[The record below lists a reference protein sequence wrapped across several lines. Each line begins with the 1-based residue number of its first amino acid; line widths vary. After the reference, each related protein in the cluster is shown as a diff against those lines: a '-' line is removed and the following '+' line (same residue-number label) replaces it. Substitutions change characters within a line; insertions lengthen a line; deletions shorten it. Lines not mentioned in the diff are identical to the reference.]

1 MSRGQVAGRLSGFT
15 ISVIIVT
22 LVGVVSIPVLIDALG
37 DGTWGMLLIIQSVT
51 QIGGIVVSF
60 GWGATGAA
68 SVASMTA
75 DERTG
80 FYRSSLR
87 IRAVLYLVTFPIV
100 LVILLVLLGGG
111 MWLESLLGVLVY
123 LLPSVGAAWYFI
135 GTGSPSRLIRFDT
148 LPIVGGAVLG
158 IVAAVV
164 TGELWAYLVGQGLGY
179 LVGISSSA
187 LVILRGAPTGPAS
200 VPWRDALMAQRPA
213 VLASL
218 TSSLYVTLPI
228 VAVQIFLPAAVP
240 VYGLADR
247 LFRYASVAFQPVQ
260 QFFQSWVP
268 ERGTDLAARC
278 RTATWAAAG
287 IATLGGI
294 AIAVLSP
301 FVSLLL
307 SSFQIQV
314 PFSLS
319 IPLGVAFIGI
329 GVAAVVGYAC
339 LVVLGRVSALAVST
353 LVGALVG
360 APLIL
365 LFAALGS
372 LPMVAWSVAASE
384 LCVAGYQLL
393 VLRRAL
399 AERRMPA

>member
-37 DGTWGMLLIIQSVT
+37 DGTWGILLVIQSVT

-87 IRAVLYLVTFPIV
+87 IRAVLYLITLPLVF
-100 LVILLVLLGGG
+100 VILGILTRGL
-111 MWLESLLGVLVY
+111 WLESLLGALVY

-158 IVAAVV
+158 IIAAVV

-179 LVGISSSA
+179 LVGVSLSA
-187 LVILRGAPTGPAS
+187 LVILRGAPTGPAP
-200 VPWRDALMAQRPA
+200 VPWRDALMAQRHA
-213 VLASL
+213 VLATL

-268 ERGTDLAARC
+268 ERGADLAARC
-278 RTATWAAAG
+278 RSATWAAAG

-399 AERRMPA
+399 AERRMSA

>member
-37 DGTWGMLLIIQSVT
+37 EGTWGILLVIQSVT

-87 IRAVLYLVTFPIV
+87 IRAVLYLITLPLVF
-100 LVILLVLLGGG
+100 VILGILTRGL
-111 MWLESLLGVLVY
+111 WLESLLGALVY

-158 IVAAVV
+158 IIAAVV

-179 LVGISSSA
+179 LVGVSLSA
-187 LVILRGAPTGPAS
+187 LVILRGAPTGPAP
-200 VPWRDALMAQRPA
+200 VPWRDALMAQRHA
-213 VLASL
+213 VLATL

-268 ERGTDLAARC
+268 ERGADLAARC
-278 RTATWAAAG
+278 RSATWAAAG

-399 AERRMPA
+399 AERRMSA

>member
-15 ISVIIVT
+15 MSVIIVT
-22 LVGVVSIPVLIDALG
+22 IVGVASMPILNQALG
-37 DGTWGMLLIIQSVT
+37 RETWGILAVIQSVA
-51 QIGGIVVSF
+51 QFGGIVVSF

-68 SVASMTA
+68 SVASMSA

-87 IRAVLYLVTFPIV
+87 IRTVLYVLTFPVVFVILGLVTRG
-100 LVILLVLLGGG
+100 L
-111 MWLESLLGVLVY
+111 WLDSLLGALVY

-148 LPIVGGAVLG
+148 LPFIGGAVLG
-158 IVAAVV
+158 IIGAVV
-164 TGELWAYLVGQGLGY
+164 TGELWAYLVGQGIGY
-179 LVGISSSA
+179 LVGISLSA
-187 LVILRGAPTGPAS
+187 VVILRGAPVGPAP
-200 VPWRDALMAQRPA
+200 VPWRDALMAQRHA
-213 VLASL
+213 VLATL
-218 TSSLYVTLPI
+218 TSTGYVNLPLI
-228 VAVQIFLPAAVP
+228 ALQIFLPSAVP
-240 VYGLADR
+240 VYGVADR

-268 ERGTDLAARC
+268 EPGADLAARC
-278 RTATWAAAG
+278 RTATGAAAG
-287 IATLGGI
+287 IAALGGL

-301 FVSLLL
+301 VLSLPL
-307 SSFQIQV
+307 SGFQTQV
-314 PFSLS
+314 PLELS
-319 IPLGVAFIGI
+319 TPLGVAFLGIGI
-329 GVAAVVGYAC
+329 AAVVGYAC

-372 LPMVAWSVAASE
+372 LPLVAWSVAVSE
-384 LCVAGYQLL
+384 LCVAGYQLF

>member
-1 MSRGQVAGRLSGFT
+1 MSRRQVAGRLSGFT
-15 ISVIIVT
+15 VSVIIVT
-22 LVGVVSIPVLIDALG
+22 LVGVVSIPVLTGALG
-37 DGTWGMLLIIQSVT
+37 GDTWSILVVIQGVA
-51 QIGGIVVSF
+51 QVGGIVVSF

-80 FYRSSLR
+80 FYRSSLL
-87 IRAVLYLVTFPIV
+87 IRAVLYVITFP
-100 LVILLVLLGGG
+100 VILVFLLILLGGG
-111 MWLESLLGVLVY
+111 MWHESVLGALVY

-135 GTGSPSRLIRFDT
+135 GTGSASRLIRLDT

-158 IVAAVV
+158 MVGAVV

-179 LVGISSSA
+179 LVGVSLSA
-187 LVILRGAPTGPAS
+187 LVILRGAPTGPAP
-200 VPWRDALMAQRPA
+200 VPWRDSLMAQRHA

-218 TSSLYVTLPI
+218 TSSLYVTLPLI
-228 VAVQIFLPAAVP
+228 AVQIFLPSARE
-240 VYGLADR
+240 VYALADR

-260 QFFQSWVP
+260 QFFQGWVP
-268 ERGTDLAARC
+268 ERGADLAARC

-301 FVSLLL
+301 FVSLPL

-314 PFSLS
+314 PFALS

-372 LPMVAWSVAASE
+372 LPLIAWSVAVSE
-384 LCVAGYQLL
+384 LCVAGYQLF

-399 AERRMPA
+399 AERRMPS

>member
-1 MSRGQVAGRLSGFT
+1 MSRGQIAGRLSGFT

-22 LVGVVSIPVLIDALG
+22 LVGVVSIPVLTDALG
-37 DGTWGMLLIIQSVT
+37 KTTWGILVVIQSVA
-51 QIGGIVVSF
+51 QLGGIVVSF

-68 SVASMTA
+68 SVASMTVE
-75 DERTG
+75 ERTG

-87 IRAVLYLVTFPIV
+87 IRAMLYLITLPFVF
-100 LVILLVLLGGG
+100 VILGILTRG
-111 MWLESLLGVLVY
+111 MWLESLLGALVY

-158 IVAAVV
+158 IVGAIV
-164 TGELWAYLVGQGLGY
+164 TGELWAYLAGQGLGY
-179 LVGISSSA
+179 LVGVSLSA
-187 LVILRGAPTGPAS
+187 LVILRGAPTGPS
-200 VPWRDALMAQRPA
+200 PVPWRDSLMAQRHA
-213 VLASL
+213 VLATL
-218 TSSLYVTLPI
+218 TSSLYVTLPV
-228 VAVQIFLPAAVP
+228 VAVQIFLPGAMP

-268 ERGTDLAARC
+268 ERGADVAARC

-301 FVSLLL
+301 FVSLPL

-314 PFSLS
+314 PFALS

-372 LPMVAWSVAASE
+372 LPLIAWSVAVSE
-384 LCVAGYQLL
+384 LCVAGYQLF

-399 AERRMPA
+399 ADRRIPA

>member
-37 DGTWGMLLIIQSVT
+37 DGTWGILLVIQSVT

-87 IRAVLYLVTFPIV
+87 IRAVLYLITLPLVF
-100 LVILLVLLGGG
+100 VILGIPTRGL
-111 MWLESLLGVLVY
+111 WLESLLGALVY

-158 IVAAVV
+158 IIAAVV

-179 LVGISSSA
+179 LVGVSLSA
-187 LVILRGAPTGPAS
+187 LVILRGAPTGPAP
-200 VPWRDALMAQRPA
+200 VPWRDALMAQRHA
-213 VLASL
+213 VLATL

-268 ERGTDLAARC
+268 ERGADLAARC
-278 RTATWAAAG
+278 RSATWAAAG

-393 VLRRAL
+393 VLSRAL
-399 AERRMPA
+399 AERRMSA

>member
-1 MSRGQVAGRLSGFT
+1 MSRRQVAGRLSGFT

-37 DGTWGMLLIIQSVT
+37 RATWGILVVIQGVT
-51 QIGGIVVSF
+51 QVGGIVVSF

-87 IRAVLYLVTFPIV
+87 IRAVLYLMTLPFVF
-100 LVILLVLLGGG
+100 VILGILTRG
-111 MWLESLLGVLVY
+111 MWLESLLGALVY

-158 IVAAVV
+158 IVGAVV
-164 TGELWAYLVGQGLGY
+164 TGELWAYIVGQGLGY
-179 LVGISSSA
+179 LVGVSLSA
-187 LVILRGAPTGPAS
+187 LVIVRGAPAGPAP
-200 VPWRDALMAQRPA
+200 VPWRDSLMVQRPA
-213 VLASL
+213 VLATL
-218 TSSLYVTLPI
+218 TSSLYVTLPLI
-228 VAVQIFLPAAVP
+228 AVQIFLPAATP

-247 LFRYASVAFQPVQ
+247 LFRYASVAFQPIQ

-268 ERGTDLAARC
+268 ERGDDLAARC

-287 IATLGGI
+287 IATLGGT

-301 FVSLLL
+301 VLSLPL
-307 SSFQIQV
+307 SGFEIQV
-314 PFSLS
+314 PFALS
-319 IPLGVAFIGI
+319 VPLGVAFIGI
-329 GVAAVVGYAC
+329 GIAAVVGYAC

-365 LFAALGS
+365 LFGALGS
-372 LPMVAWSVAASE
+372 LPLIAWSVALSE

-399 AERRMPA
+399 VERRMPA

>member
-1 MSRGQVAGRLSGFT
+1 MSRRQVAGRLSGFT

-22 LVGVVSIPVLIDALG
+22 LVGVVSIPVLTGALG
-37 DGTWGMLLIIQSVT
+37 KDTWGILALIQLVT
-51 QIGGIVVSF
+51 QFGGIVVSF

-87 IRAVLYLVTFPIV
+87 IRAVLYIITLPFIV
-100 LVILLVLLGGG
+100 VILGLLTHG
-111 MWLESLLGVLVY
+111 MWLESLLGALVY

-135 GTGSPSRLIRFDT
+135 GTGNPSRLIRFDT

-158 IVAAVV
+158 IIGAVV
-164 TGELWAYLVGQGLGY
+164 TGQPWAYLVGQGVGY

-187 LVILRGAPTGPAS
+187 LVILRGAPTGPAP
-200 VPWRDALMAQRPA
+200 VPWRDALMSQRHA
-213 VLASL
+213 VLATL
-218 TSSLYVTLPI
+218 TSSGYVTLPA
-228 VAVQIFLPAAVP
+228 VAVQIFIPSALP
-240 VYGLADR
+240 VYVLADR

-268 ERGTDLAARC
+268 ERGADLAARC

-301 FVSLLL
+301 FVSLPL

-314 PFSLS
+314 PFALS

-372 LPMVAWSVAASE
+372 LPLIAWSVAVSE
-384 LCVAGYQLL
+384 LCVAGYQLF

-399 AERRMPA
+399 ADRRMPA